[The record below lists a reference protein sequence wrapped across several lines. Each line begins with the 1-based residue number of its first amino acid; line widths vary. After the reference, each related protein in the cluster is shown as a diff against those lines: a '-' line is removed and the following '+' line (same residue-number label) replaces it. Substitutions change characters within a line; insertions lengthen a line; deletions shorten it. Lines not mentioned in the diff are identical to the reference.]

1 MFVNGTPAKHI
12 RINLFLLHNKVLL
25 PSLLLL
31 FYCAGS
37 AQQGIQLAP
46 PQTSST
52 KVFFQDSTCISFEF
66 RQPGAVIRYALN
78 GDEPDLNSAIYKEP
92 ICVSGS
98 AIIKAKSFLNGLIAS
113 ESVAVKCIKT
123 SDVIKSIAGTEP
135 REPYN
140 KNGLPAITDK
150 LPGEQNSRERWL
162 GFQSDTVEWKIDFSK
177 KQKLKK
183 LHISLLQ
190 AQNSWIFYPLKME
203 LLTFN
208 GKTLGLG
215 FFNGNTGPAE
225 DESRIFSFPL
235 ERKLKGVIIRFQ
247 NYSSIP
253 DWHPGKGK
261 KPWLFVDEIA
271 VE

>member
-1 MFVNGTPAKHI
+1 MFASGTPAKHI
-12 RINLFLLHNKVLL
+12 RINLFLLRKKFLL
-25 PSLLLL
+25 PTLLL
-31 FYCAGS
+31 FTFCDSS
-37 AQQGIQLAP
+37 AQAVIQLAP
-46 PQTSST
+46 PQTPSI
-52 KVFFQDSTCISFEF
+52 KVFFQLSTCISFDF

-98 AIIKAKSFLNGLIAS
+98 AIIKAKSFLNGFIAS
-113 ESVAVKCIKT
+113 ESISVKCIKT
-123 SDVIKSIAGTEP
+123 SDAIKSISGTAP

-140 KNGLPAITDK
+140 KNGLLAITDK
-150 LPGEQNSRERWL
+150 LPGEQYSRERWL
-162 GFQSDTVEWKIDFSK
+162 GFQNDTVEWKIDFSK

-183 LHISLLQ
+183 LHISLLR

-203 LLTFN
+203 LLTFD

-253 DWHPGKGK
+253 DWHPGRGN
-261 KPWLFVDEIA
+261 KPWLFADEIA